1 MEQAV
6 LLNFC
11 KCFSDNIIGETN
23 MFSNGVSLNA
33 SSYKNLF
40 TSGSGTLYVPVS
52 PSAVVYTQFSH
63 VRGMASTSSEGGV
76 SVNKIKILN
85 TLIDQLVSMKTKQTL
100 SKNQVAELSDNQK
113 DVLIKQYQKQIQT
126 EIEQSVKS
134 GTFSFAGLM
143 PEPGAV
149 VNFKA

>member
-1 MEQAV
+1 
-6 LLNFC
+6 
-11 KCFSDNIIGETN
+11 

-52 PSAVVYTQFSH
+52 PNAVVYSQFSH
-63 VRGMASTSSEGGV
+63 VRGMASSSSEGGV

-85 TLIDQLVSMKTKQTL
+85 TLIDQLVSMKTKKTL
-100 SKNQVAELSDNQK
+100 SKNQIAELTDNQK
-113 DVLIKQYQKQIQT
+113 DVLIKQYQKQIQAT
-126 EIEQSVKS
+126 IAQSAKG
-134 GTFSFAGLM
+134 GTYGFAGLM
-143 PEPGAV
+143 PEAGAV